1 MSKNAEIL
9 WPASGAIAGL
19 IAVLYFVFFMFSAD
33 LVGAA
38 EGSVFFGV
46 VFSFLWIVWM
56 SVRLRSFIPLCALP
70 LGFLGAMLLQI
81 VGVFIAGRIQG
92 ISVGDPLIREA
103 VSYLL
108 VVTPMILVLLY
119 SFRETIAEISRIR
132 GNLISPRSANEI
144 HR

>member
-1 MSKNAEIL
+1 MSKNTEIL

-19 IAVLYFVFFMFSAD
+19 IAVLYFVFFMLSAD

-38 EGSVFFGV
+38 EGSGFFGV
-46 VFSFLWIVWM
+46 AFSFLWIIWM

-70 LGFLGAMLLQI
+70 LGFLGGMLLQI

-92 ISVGDPLIREA
+92 VSVGAPLIREA

-119 SFRETIAEISRIR
+119 GFRETVAEISRIR
-132 GNLISPRSANEI
+132 GTRVSESGK
-144 HR
+144 